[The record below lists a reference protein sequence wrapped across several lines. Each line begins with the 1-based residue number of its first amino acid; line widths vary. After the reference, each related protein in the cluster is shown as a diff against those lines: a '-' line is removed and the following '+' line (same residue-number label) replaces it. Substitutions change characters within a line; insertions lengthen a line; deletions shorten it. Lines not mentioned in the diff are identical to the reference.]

1 MMSTVFSVSVAYVVL
16 GVVLLLMGLTSR
28 LPWGVK
34 ALAIIV
40 TSAFF
45 VVVFFETRGLLSY
58 PGNGKLPPRF
68 QLLGTRIVEPD
79 HKTGDPGSIYLWV
92 EEIDENN
99 VPKGVPRNIRIA
111 YTGPMA
117 DKAQKARDQIMDGQQ
132 VAGEAE
138 EMEGEQAKK
147 EDKENA
153 ENNEKKEGSQRSE
166 EGHLR
171 IDMDELL
178 QKAQRVEFVPMP
190 SALLPE
196 KKPAQ

>member
-1 MMSTVFSVSVAYVVL
+1 MMSTVFSISVAYVVL

-34 ALAIIV
+34 ALTIIV

-58 PGNGKLPPRF
+58 PGNGKLPARF
-68 QLLGTRIVEPD
+68 QLLGARIVEPD
-79 HKTGDPGSIYLWV
+79 HKTGDQGAIYLWV

-99 VPKGVPRNIRIA
+99 VPKDIPRNIRMP
-111 YTGPMA
+111 YTPPLA
-117 DKAQKARDQIMDGQQ
+117 DKAQKARERIMEGNLIAGESQDMEEGDRVTTEEQQ
-132 VAGEAE
+132 VAEQE
-138 EMEGEQAKK
+138 EKQSG
-147 EDKENA
+147 
-153 ENNEKKEGSQRSE
+153 GQRSQ

-171 IDMDELL
+171 LDMDELL

-190 SALLPE
+190 GAVLPP
-196 KKPAQ
+196 KTPQ